1 MTTRFNTKACLSG
14 FALLVSAALLSVAC
28 GDDSNNSPSG
38 EDPVLTGGSSSS
50 GGKGGT
56 SNGAGGENDGD
67 GGTNN
72 SSGGKGGKG
81 GSSNSAGG
89 TGATGGSGGSGG
101 TPPAQ
106 ECEPELNEDDECW
119 VCPQLQPEDT
129 ELEYR
134 DEQFR
139 KQCTDSTCEPFDNAD
154 RIPGFDPEDPF
165 PEALP

>member
-1 MTTRFNTKACLSG
+1 LGG
-14 FALLVSAALLSVAC
+14 FALLLSGALLSTAC
-28 GDDSNNSPSG
+28 GSDDSNNSPSDG
-38 EDPVLTGGSSSS
+38 DPVLTGGTSSS

-56 SNGAGGENDGD
+56 NNGSGGENDGD

-72 SSGGKGGKG
+72 GSGGKGGKG
-81 GSSNSAGG
+81 GTGNS
-89 TGATGGSGGSGG
+89 GGSGASGGSSGSGG

-106 ECEPELNEDDECW
+106 ECEPEFDDGDECW

-129 ELEYR
+129 ELTYR

-139 KQCTDSTCEPFDNAD
+139 KQCTDSSCEPFDNAE

-165 PEALP
+165 PETLP